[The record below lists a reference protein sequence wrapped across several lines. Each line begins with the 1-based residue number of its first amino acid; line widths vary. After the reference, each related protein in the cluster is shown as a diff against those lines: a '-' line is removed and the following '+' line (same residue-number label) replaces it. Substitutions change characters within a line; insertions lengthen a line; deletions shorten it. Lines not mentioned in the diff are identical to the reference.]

1 MDLHSTHPHSFSSS
15 YQPTPHDHTYSQY
28 STIPLPGHH
37 LPPSP
42 ITNGTLSG
50 NVLTKG
56 KRPVLPEVGQTRCYW
71 ALLTASLQ
79 FTVLDPVLK
88 YHLREQAPCI
98 LDRGLL
104 DFVHPDERE
113 SAERDLG
120 SVLAERALHG
130 SVTRV
135 RYCRLSRVRRL
146 LGWSDNSLP
155 YPPTFPAERI
165 AVDAD
170 YMAVYLVVNCVSDG
184 IVLCFIHAVVDIA
197 PQADNDEQRRTG
209 WSNWCS
215 TYGFDQEHAHAL
227 YQRLCDIAI
236 TFPRTLADPSLRVL
250 QILQNQSDRDLIISW
265 PSDSALAQDG
275 YIVSVG
281 NTLAQLA
288 QQVQLGYSVG
298 NEDGDNARTSCTRRY
313 KSVQTVKLPTVSG
326 SKILQ
331 VESILI
337 PHGTIIFACHKVSD
351 AYLNLYPSITDY
363 QDTRIPDSAFQ
374 DVESSKGPDFGNSTL
389 PPSHQELVSHTY
401 VRHWVDQ
408 QLQAQV
414 HRDSQSWDVSRN
426 MPSASP
432 STHDHIEYSIVGS
445 RTQPYQYEWQNGS
458 RPAEKSTHI
467 VTASKAGAQP
477 SSAVITSSCE
487 SAGTVPSSTA
497 SSTVP
502 TPHISDKKSRS
513 PSRDTETPSSSK
525 VKLARDRVISHGRG
539 QGTPPTGIN
548 GCAHCQIK
556 HSPEWR
562 KGPSGKKDLCNAC
575 GLRFSRS
582 RAKTEG
588 VASRKRKNKDKEL
601 HLMSK
606 QSRAL
611 AEVAAATV
619 VREDL
624 QSKDHQRE
632 QEAPIARFQL
642 TTDRIDWPGTSL
654 NASPVSAL
662 EFSQTSHTVQMPY
675 FS

>member
-1 MDLHSTHPHSFSSS
+1 MDLHSTQPNSFCSS
-15 YQPTPHDHTYSQY
+15 YQPTPHNHIHSQY

-42 ITNGTLSG
+42 TTNGTFSSNL
-50 NVLTKG
+50 LTKG

-98 LDRGLL
+98 LNRGLL

-146 LGWSDNSLP
+146 LGWSDNCLP

-170 YMAVYLVVNCVSDG
+170 YMAVYLVVNCVADG

-197 PQADNDEQRRTG
+197 PRADNDEQRRTG

-227 YQRLCDIAI
+227 YQRLCETAI
-236 TFPRTLADPSLRVL
+236 TVPRNLADPSLRVL

-265 PSDSALAQDG
+265 PPDSALAQDG
-275 YIVSVG
+275 YVDSVG

-288 QQVQLGYSVG
+288 QQVQLGYSAG
-298 NEDGDNARTSCTRRY
+298 NEDGDDARTSCTRRY
-313 KSVQTVKLPTVSG
+313 KSVQTVKLHTVSG

-363 QDTRIPDSAFQ
+363 QDIRTPDSAFQ
-374 DVESSKGPDFGNSTL
+374 DVEGSKGPDFVNSTL
-389 PPSHQELVSHTY
+389 PSPHQELVSHTY

-408 QLQAQV
+408 QLQAQI
-414 HRDSQSWDVSRN
+414 HQDSQSWDVSRN
-426 MPSASP
+426 MPSASS
-432 STHDHIEYSIVGS
+432 STHDHIEYSIVDS
-445 RTQPYQYEWQNGS
+445 RTQANQYEWQNGS
-458 RPAEKSTHI
+458 RPAEKRAPI
-467 VTASKAGAQP
+467 DTANKAGAQP
-477 SSAVITSSCE
+477 SSAVILSSCE
-487 SAGTVPSSTA
+487 SSGTVPSSTT
-497 SSTVP
+497 ST
-502 TPHISDKKSRS
+502 TILTTHISDNKS
-513 PSRDTETPSSSK
+513 PSPSHDTETASSSK
-525 VKLARDRVISHGRG
+525 VKLARDRVSSHGRS
-539 QGTPPTGIN
+539 QGTPPTGVN

-588 VASRKRKNKDKEL
+588 VVSRKRKNKDKESQP
-601 HLMSK
+601 MSK
-606 QSRAL
+606 QSRAQ

-624 QSKDHQRE
+624 RSKDYRRE
-632 QEAPIARFQL
+632 QQAPIARFEL
-642 TTDRIDWPGTSL
+642 ASDRNDWSGTSM
-654 NASPVSAL
+654 NASPMSAL
-662 EFSQTSHTVQMPY
+662 DFSQTSHTVQMPY